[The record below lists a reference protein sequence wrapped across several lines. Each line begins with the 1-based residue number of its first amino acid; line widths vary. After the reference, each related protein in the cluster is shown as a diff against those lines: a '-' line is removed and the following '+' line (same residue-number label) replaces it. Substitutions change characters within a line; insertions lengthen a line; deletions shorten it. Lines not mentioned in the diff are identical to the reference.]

1 MQIKWLDTRRGFT
14 LVELMVVVG
23 IIAFVTAAVVP
34 SFSMSLQ
41 KNRQREAGLLVVKA
55 MFAARSRAARLG
67 KCQRVRILTRKP
79 GVSGGTGGM
88 VAVDASTGS
97 SCTQAVNWG
106 VWEQIVFF
114 SVAGGAGP
122 DGKSHAGLVGKDV
135 AIVAEDG
142 TVNVDLA
149 LHFEP
154 SGGLWIQDA
163 REQRVRVAAYTSDG
177 IEAGVTRY
185 VRINPAGSTFY
196 GTE

>member
-1 MQIKWLDTRRGFT
+1 MPSKRFGTRRGFT

-23 IIAFVTAAVVP
+23 IIAFVTAAVIP
-34 SFSMSLQ
+34 TFSMSLQ

-67 KCQRVRILTRKP
+67 RCQRVRIFTRAP

-88 VAVDASTGS
+88 VAVETSTQS

-106 VWEQIVFF
+106 VWEQVTFY

-122 DGKSHAGLVGKDV
+122 DGNNHAGLVGRDV
-135 AIVAEDG
+135 AITAEDG
-142 TVNVDLA
+142 SVGADLA

-154 SGGLWIQDA
+154 SGGLWISDA
-163 REQRVRVAAYTSDG
+163 VTQRVRVQAYANDG
-177 IEAGVTRY
+177 NPVGVARY